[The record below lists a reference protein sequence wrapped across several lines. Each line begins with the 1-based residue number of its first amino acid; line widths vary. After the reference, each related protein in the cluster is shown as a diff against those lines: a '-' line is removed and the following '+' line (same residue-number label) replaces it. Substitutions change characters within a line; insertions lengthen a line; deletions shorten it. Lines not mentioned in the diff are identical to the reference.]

1 MTPDEYMAK
10 ARRSQE
16 SAHLLLDAEDLVG
29 AVNRAYYA
37 MFYAAHASLTHAGI
51 EVPSAKHGTLIS
63 RFGQH
68 LVKSGRVPDHLGRWL
83 NRALELRSTGD
94 YGDVPPDQ
102 REAQEAIARAQ
113 AFLEAID
120 KLLATSPSVTPRG
133 RRA

>member
-68 LVKSGRVPDHLGRWL
+68 LVKSGRVPDHFGRWL
-83 NRALELRSTGD
+83 NRALELRSTSD